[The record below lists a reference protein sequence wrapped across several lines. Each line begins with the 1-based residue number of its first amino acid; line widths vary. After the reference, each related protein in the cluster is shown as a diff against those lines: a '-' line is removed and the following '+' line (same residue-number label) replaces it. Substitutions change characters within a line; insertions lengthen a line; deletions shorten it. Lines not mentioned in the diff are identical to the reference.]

1 MPIYEY
7 KCEKCSCEF
16 ELLRSVKEDGGA
28 PCPKCQGHSP
38 RVFSR
43 MSYIWKGSRHTD
55 EKVSKKESKKES
67 SEPKEQG
74 VKKPE
79 SDKKKENG
87 KKKDE

>member
-28 PCPKCQGHSP
+28 PCPECQGHSP

-55 EKVSKKESKKES
+55 EKVSKKES
-67 SEPKEQG
+67 SEPKEQS